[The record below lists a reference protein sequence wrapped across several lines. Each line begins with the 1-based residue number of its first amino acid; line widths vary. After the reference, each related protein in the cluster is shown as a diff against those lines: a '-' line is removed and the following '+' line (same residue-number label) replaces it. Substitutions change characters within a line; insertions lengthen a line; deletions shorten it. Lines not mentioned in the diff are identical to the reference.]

1 MIQYNSLNVNLSNSD
16 LNKLKCATKNE
27 AGVALA
33 LSANMICNS
42 DDETNFRDEL
52 LLTNEQVVILR
63 KAFANFSSA
72 DIKVTK
78 NSIIWDDTN
87 RRISR

>member
-1 MIQYNSLNVNLSNSD
+1 M
-16 LNKLKCATKNE
+16 
-27 AGVALA
+27 A

-63 KAFANFSSA
+63 KAFANFLSA

-78 NSIIWDDTN
+78 NSII
-87 RRISR
+87 

>member
-1 MIQYNSLNVNLSNSD
+1 MTQYNSLNVNLSNSD
-16 LNKLKCATKNE
+16 LNKLEWATKNE

-78 NSIIWDDTN
+78 NSII
-87 RRISR
+87 